1 MIFVANE
8 LKFRFESMALF
19 LLWLITEYICE
30 HVMMMRNEDDDV
42 KGGRDWWSEM
52 PGADRF
58 PPILH
63 HLLSIGWDRDDH
75 IGRDREYDKADDDHI
90 GGHDQLMMTM
100 IPEKLLQF

>member
-1 MIFVANE
+1 
-8 LKFRFESMALF
+8 
-19 LLWLITEYICE
+19 
-30 HVMMMRNEDDDV
+30 MMMRNEDDDV

-100 IPEKLLQF
+100 IPEKLLQFWRKFLKIEKNGFEDLKVFKDY

>member
-1 MIFVANE
+1 M
-8 LKFRFESMALF
+8 
-19 LLWLITEYICE
+19 
-30 HVMMMRNEDDDV
+30 

-58 PPILH
+58 PPILD

-90 GGHDQLMMTM
+90 GGHDQVMMTM
-100 IPEKLLQF
+100 IPEKLLQFLKIEKKEFEDLKVFKDY